1 MPLQSSARRLVWW
14 SLKLR
19 NIAGS
24 RVGELAAEKA
34 AMKGFGLMLTATALV
49 LLALVG
55 FSFQVS
61 SAWLQCVSAKGVLET
76 YSAYCRL

>member
-1 MPLQSSARRLVWW
+1 MQSSAWRLVWW

-19 NIAGS
+19 GIAGS
-24 RVGELAAEKA
+24 RVGELPAGKA
-34 AMKGFGLMLTATALV
+34 SMKGFGLMLTATALV

-55 FSFQVS
+55 SSFQIS
-61 SAWLQCVSAKGVLET
+61 SAWLQLVSAKGEPET